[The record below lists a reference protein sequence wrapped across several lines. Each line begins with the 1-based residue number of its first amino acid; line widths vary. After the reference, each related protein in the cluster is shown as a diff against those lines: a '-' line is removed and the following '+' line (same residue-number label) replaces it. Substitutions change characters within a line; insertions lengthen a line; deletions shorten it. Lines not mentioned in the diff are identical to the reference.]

1 MIPGQG
7 TKIPKAV
14 TKKKK
19 KKSENYQTEENNKKV
34 HQKNKQVGKGNGE
47 LVFKEDRISILN
59 DEKFVSFILCIFYH
73 NKQKFKKQFIIKMDT
88 PTNKP
93 GIANSF
99 YKYLQ
104 VCRTETSKEQW
115 TKRSPWLTQ
124 SARF

>member
-1 MIPGQG
+1 MGEG
-7 TKIPKAV
+7 
-14 TKKKK
+14 
-19 KKSENYQTEENNKKV
+19 
-34 HQKNKQVGKGNGE
+34 HGE
-47 LVFKEDRISILN
+47 LVFKEDRMSILD

-73 NKQKFKKQFIIKMDT
+73 NKKSKNNQFIIKIDT

-104 VCRTETSKEQW
+104 VWRTETSKEQW

-124 SARF
+124 SA